1 MSGDMT
7 QDGQGG
13 CCDGGATPPGP
24 AARKTY
30 KGGKATWCAGCGDYG
45 VLASLDKALVSY
57 GRPENEIVVVSGIGC
72 SSRFPYFMNT
82 YGFHTVHGRALAVAT
97 GLKLARPDLTVIAT
111 GGDGDA
117 LAIGG
122 NHFFHTMRR
131 NPDLTYILMD
141 NQIYGMTKGQAAPT
155 SKLGM
160 QTKSTPF
167 GTFECPVDPVWAALT
182 MGATFVA
189 QVASFDPG
197 LMTDLLLAGLRHP
210 GMAFINC
217 LTPCITFNAGMS
229 KEYIKDH
236 SRPLPEGYDPADYA
250 SALELVRG
258 AEDQFPLGLIYQVRQ
273 PTLEER
279 AEAAGA
285 MPARGTA
292 VVADVA
298 DIAAEF
304 M

>member
-1 MSGDMT
+1 
-7 QDGQGG
+7 
-13 CCDGGATPPGP
+13 
-24 AARKTY
+24 
-30 KGGKATWCAGCGDYG
+30 
-45 VLASLDKALVSY
+45 VLAFLDKALVAY
-57 GRPENEIVVVSGIGC
+57 GRPEHDIAVISGIGC

-82 YGFHTVHGRALAVAT
+82 YGFHTLHGRALPVAT

-160 QTKSTPF
+160 HSKSSPL
-167 GTFECPVDPVWAALT
+167 GTIEEPVDPVWAALT

-189 QVASFDPG
+189 QAASHDATS
-197 LMTDLLLAGLRHP
+197 LTELILAGLRHP

-217 LTPCITFNAGMS
+217 LSPCVTFNAGMDKNYF
-229 KEYIKDH
+229 KER
-236 SRPLPEGYDPADYA
+236 STPLPEGYDPTDYGQ
-250 SALELVRG
+250 ALNLMHNAR
-258 AEDQFPLGLIYQVRQ
+258 DSFPLGLIYTTRR
-273 PTLEER
+273 PTLHER
-279 AEAAGA
+279 AEAIGA
-285 MPARGTA
+285 AIKPGTA
-292 VVADVA
+292 PPADVES
-298 DIAAEF
+298 IMAEF